1 MTINT
6 ISGAV
11 VSLEQ
16 TFFRVSE
23 DVGLVELCANIIF
36 HVSDIP
42 INYPI
47 EIRLSTLDGVA
58 GWLHSTSLYLD
69 STQCYFYYVSVL
81 QLPPWTM
88 SHWM

>member
-1 MTINT
+1 MTLNT

-36 HVSDIP
+36 HVMIFLSIIQLKSDSQQLM
-42 INYPI
+42 
-47 EIRLSTLDGVA
+47 E
-58 GWLHSTSLYLD
+58 
-69 STQCYFYYVSVL
+69 L
-81 QLPPWTM
+81 QVGYTA
-88 SHWM
+88 HH